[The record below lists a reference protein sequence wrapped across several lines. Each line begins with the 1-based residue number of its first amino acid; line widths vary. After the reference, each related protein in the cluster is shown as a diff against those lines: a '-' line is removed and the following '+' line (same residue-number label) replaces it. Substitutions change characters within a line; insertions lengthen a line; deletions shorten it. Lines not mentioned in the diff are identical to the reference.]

1 MATFD
6 QMIIDD
12 RDLANRYFG
21 ENNFDDFDDDQYLLT
36 NNQQPFH
43 SNPLTK
49 QNSLNRNDDD
59 DNLGLFGRRVYLESP
74 ALGNKEEEDLYR
86 FIFWKLD

>member
-21 ENNFDDFDDDQYLLT
+21 DNNLDDDQYLFSKQST
-36 NNQQPFH
+36 NNRQQFY
-43 SNPLTK
+43 SNPIITQDTSNK
-49 QNSLNRNDDD
+49 DDD
-59 DNLGLFGRRVYLESP
+59 PSGLFGRRVYLESP
-74 ALGNKEEEDLYR
+74 SLDNKDEDNMYR
-86 FIFWKLD
+86 

>member
-21 ENNFDDFDDDQYLLT
+21 ENNFDELDDDHFLLT
-36 NNQQPFH
+36 NNQQAFH
-43 SNPLTK
+43 TK
-49 QNSLNRNDDD
+49 QDPTNTNDD

-86 FIFWKLD
+86 Y

>member
-12 RDLANRYFG
+12 RDLANQYFG
-21 ENNFDDFDDDQYLLT
+21 ENNFDDLDDDQYLLT
-36 NNQQPFH
+36 NNQPTFH

-49 QNSLNRNDDD
+49 QDPSNRNNDDD
-59 DNLGLFGRRVYLESP
+59 NTGLFGRRVFLESP
-74 ALGNKEEEDLYR
+74 ALGNKDEEDLYR
-86 FIFWKLD
+86 YIF

>member
-21 ENNFDDFDDDQYLLT
+21 DSNLDNLDDDQYLFSKPTTANQDPFTLHSDDPNDTANT
-36 NNQQPFH
+36 N
-43 SNPLTK
+43 
-49 QNSLNRNDDD
+49 
-59 DNLGLFGRRVYLESP
+59 LFGRRVFLESP
-74 ALGNKEEEDLYR
+74 SLGNKEDEDLYR
-86 FIFWKLD
+86 